1 MADKTEKPTPKRREE
16 SRAKGSVARS
26 MDLNGAVVLIA
37 GLFAM
42 TAAGEAIV
50 TRMSSFMRWALTA
63 AADPEAA
70 VSDKGVGT
78 AMLLGV
84 QQVGLCV
91 APIAAAVI
99 VAGIVVNLLQTG
111 VRPTPGALK
120 PDPKRLNPINGVKQI
135 FGLNGVVEAGKSII
149 KVVVVGAIV
158 AQALIPKL
166 QSFGAMVGMEPAQLG
181 SDLASTA
188 FALAKR
194 AAFAYLLIGIG
205 DVFWQRYR
213 HEKSMR
219 MDKQEIKDEAKQQ
232 QLPAEVRAAIRRRQM
247 AVARERMMAAV
258 PTADVVVTNPTHYA
272 VALKYERGH
281 AAPIVVAKGADLV
294 AAKIRE
300 LAQDA
305 GVPLVP
311 DPPLARSLHRTVE
324 VGQQIPE
331 DLFGA
336 VAQVLAYV
344 YRMAGRRGV
353 GAAY

>member
-16 SRAKGSVARS
+16 SRAKGQVARS

-42 TAAGEAIV
+42 SAAGGAIV
-50 TRMSSFMRWALTA
+50 DRMGSFMRWCLTTA
-63 AADPEAA
+63 GHPDEA
-70 VSDKGVGT
+70 VSDQGVGH
-78 AMLLGV
+78 ALLIGV
-84 QQVGLCV
+84 QQVGMCV

-99 VAGIVVNLLQTG
+99 IAGIVVNLLQTG

-120 PDPKRLNPINGVKQI
+120 PDPRRLNPVSGIKNIV
-135 FGLNGVVEAGKSII
+135 GLNGIVEALKSIV
-149 KVVVVGAIV
+149 KVTVVGAIV
-158 AQALIPKL
+158 AQMLVPKL
-166 QSFGAMVGMEPAQLG
+166 RSFGAMVGMEPVQLG
-181 SDLASTA
+181 ADLASNM

-194 AAFAYLLIGIG
+194 AAVAYLLIGIA

-213 HEKSMR
+213 HEKSLR

-232 QLPAEVRAAIRRRQM
+232 ALPAEVRSAMRRRQM
-247 AVARERMMAAV
+247 SAARARMMVDV
-258 PTADVVVTNPTHYA
+258 PTADVVITNPTHYA

-281 AAPIVVAKGADLV
+281 AAPIVVAKGQDLV

-300 LAQDA
+300 IAREA

-311 DPPLARSLHRTVE
+311 DPPLARSLHKAVE

-353 GAAY
+353 GV

>member
-16 SRAKGSVARS
+16 SRAKGQVARS

-42 TAAGEAIV
+42 SAAGGAIV
-50 TRMSSFMRWALTA
+50 DRMGSFMRWCLTSA
-63 AADPEAA
+63 GNPEDA
-70 VSDKGVGT
+70 VSDQGVGK
-78 AMLLGV
+78 ALLIGV

-120 PDPKRLNPINGVKQI
+120 PDPRRLNPVSGIKNI
-135 FGLNGVVEAGKSII
+135 FGLNGVVEALKSIV

-158 AQALIPKL
+158 AQMLVPKL
-166 QSFGAMVGMEPAQLG
+166 RSFGAMVGMEPVQLG
-181 SDLASTA
+181 ADLSSNM

-194 AAFAYLLIGIG
+194 AAIAYLLIGIA

-213 HEKSMR
+213 HEKSLR

-232 QLPAEVRAAIRRRQM
+232 ALPAEVRSAMRRRQM
-247 AVARERMMAAV
+247 SAARARMMVDV
-258 PTADVVVTNPTHYA
+258 PTADVVITNPTHYA
-272 VALKYERGH
+272 VALKYDRGH
-281 AAPIVVAKGADLV
+281 AAPIVVAKGQDLV

-300 LAQDA
+300 IAQQA

-311 DPPLARSLHRTVE
+311 DPPLARSLHKAVV

-353 GAAY
+353 GV